1 VSSLKFNDL
10 MRKTN
15 LRALHYYLSTK
26 FVRREYMVS
35 KSHSVVSAA
44 GSKDE
49 VHSWFGVRTCQS
61 MLESLLALD
70 DIDVDIL
77 VLLRD
82 EVIIL
87 QRMQSTLRFRNL
99 VCRLL

>member
-1 VSSLKFNDL
+1 
-10 MRKTN
+10 
-15 LRALHYYLSTK
+15 
-26 FVRREYMVS
+26 MVS

-49 VHSWFGVRTCQS
+49 FHSWFGVRTCQS

-82 EVIIL
+82 EVIPTNVKHPMISKSC
-87 QRMQSTLRFRNL
+87 QSSSLTKHLSISL
-99 VCRLL
+99 KL